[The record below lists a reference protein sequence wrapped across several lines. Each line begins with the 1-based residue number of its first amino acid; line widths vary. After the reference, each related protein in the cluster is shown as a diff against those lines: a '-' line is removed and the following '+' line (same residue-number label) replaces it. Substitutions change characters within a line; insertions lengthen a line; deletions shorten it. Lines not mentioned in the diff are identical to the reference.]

1 MENDAAAR
9 DEAFDHLAGCLH
21 SYEGLLRDTF
31 ASMVRLQA
39 AACEA
44 QRLSGVG
51 STVGHQ
57 FLRAVTSSSVGITD
71 ALSHIA
77 DGHRL
82 LEQLGKRLGYDVS
95 AYGDGIKDP
104 APGFTTGSAK
114 PIHAAG

>member
-1 MENDAAAR
+1 MANDDAAR
-9 DEAFDHLAGCLH
+9 DAAFEHLAECLH
-21 SYEGLLRDTF
+21 SYERLLRDNF
-31 ASMVRLQA
+31 ASMARLQG

-104 APGFTTGSAK
+104 APGFTTGSAD
-114 PIHAAG
+114 PLHAAG